1 MGFRLGAEEV
11 VVNGPKVAFKIFGL
25 NVTETVILSWV
36 VMAVII
42 GLVLFMTHNMSKDHP
57 SKKQIVAEW
66 IVETVN
72 GMVRD
77 AMGAKNLVYAP
88 YMATIFSFSIFGS
101 LISVL
106 GLRPVTGDFSVTL
119 TWALMTFFMIQYAKI
134 KNDGVLGYI
143 VGFSKPIALLTPI
156 NIISELAT
164 PVSMSIRHFGNVASG
179 IVITQLLYFALTSL
193 SRGLGME
200 AFPVFTI
207 GVPAVLSVY
216 FDLFTGFMQAFIF
229 TMLTMANVGAA
240 YPEEEQTAG

>member
-1 MGFRLGAEEV
+1 MGFKLGAEEV
-11 VVNGPKVAFKIFGL
+11 VVNGPKVAFRIFGL

-42 GLVLFMTHNMSKDHP
+42 GLVLFMTHNMSKDAP
-57 SKKQIVAEW
+57 SKRQIVAEW

-72 GMVRD
+72 GMVKD
-77 AMGAKNLVYAP
+77 SMGSKNLVYAP

-101 LISVL
+101 LISVF
-106 GLRPVTGDFSVTL
+106 GLRPVTGDFSTTL
-119 TWALMTFFMIQYAKI
+119 AWALITFFMIQYAKL
-134 KNDGVLGYI
+134 KNDGILGYFT
-143 VGFSKPIALLTPI
+143 GFTKPIVLLTPI

-179 IVITQLLYFALTSL
+179 IVITQLLYYALTAL
-193 SRGLGME
+193 SHAIGINV
-200 AFPVFTI
+200 FPIFTVGI
-207 GVPAVLSVY
+207 PAVLSVY

-240 YPEEEQTAG
+240 YPEEE

>member
-1 MGFRLGAEEV
+1 MGFKLGSEEV
-11 VVNGPKVAFKIFGL
+11 VVNGPKVAFKVFGL

-42 GLVLFMTHNMSKDHP
+42 GLVLFMTHNMSKDNP
-57 SKKQIVAEW
+57 SKKQVVAEW

-77 AMGAKNLVYAP
+77 SMGSKNLVYAP

-101 LISVL
+101 LI
-106 GLRPVTGDFSVTL
+106 
-119 TWALMTFFMIQYAKI
+119 
-134 KNDGVLGYI
+134 KNDGILGYF

-179 IVITQLLYFALTSL
+179 IVITQLLYFALTGL
-193 SRGLGME
+193 SHAVGLSV
-200 AFPVFTI
+200 FPVFTI
-207 GVPAVLSVY
+207 GIPAVLSVY

-240 YPEEEQTAG
+240 YPEEEQH

>member
-1 MGFRLGAEEV
+1 MGSNSGFKLGAEEV
-11 VVNGPKVAFKIFGL
+11 VVNGPKVAFKVFGF

-77 AMGAKNLVYAP
+77 SMGSRNLVYAP
-88 YMATIFSFSIFGS
+88 YMATIFSFSICGS

-179 IVITQLLYFALTSL
+179 IVITQLLYYGSFESTLTFSPDSCRHL
-193 SRGLGME
+193 SSQCLLWRTLVQHIRMKKR
-200 AFPVFTI
+200 
-207 GVPAVLSVY
+207 
-216 FDLFTGFMQAFIF
+216 
-229 TMLTMANVGAA
+229 LTEKDVMYCIYRRNAA
-240 YPEEEQTAG
+240 RK

>member
-1 MGFRLGAEEV
+1 MGLGSKEV
-11 VVNGPKVAFKIFGL
+11 VVNGPKVSFEIFGL
-25 NVTETVILSWV
+25 KITETVVLSWV

-42 GLVLFMTHNMSKDHP
+42 GLVLFMTHNMSKDKP

-66 IVETVN
+66 IVQTVN
-72 GMVRD
+72 NMVRD
-77 AMGAKNLVYAP
+77 SMGARNLIYAP

-119 TWALMTFFMIQYAKI
+119 TWALMTFFMIEYAKI
-134 KNDGVLGYI
+134 KNDGVLGWI

-156 NIISELAT
+156 NLLSELAT

-179 IVITQLLYFALTSL
+179 IVITQLLYYALTAL
-193 SRGLGME
+193 SNAVGMHT
-200 AFPVFTI
+200 FPLFTI
-207 GVPAVLSVY
+207 GIPAVLSVY

-240 YPEEEQTAG
+240 YPDEE

>member
-1 MGFRLGAEEV
+1 MGLGSKEV
-11 VVNGPKVAFKIFGL
+11 VVNGPKVSFEIFGL
-25 NVTETVILSWV
+25 KITETVVLSWF

-42 GLVLFMTHNMSKDHP
+42 GAVLFMTHNMSKDKP

-66 IVETVN
+66 IVQTVN
-72 GMVRD
+72 NMVRD
-77 AMGAKNLVYAP
+77 SMGSRNLVYAP
-88 YMATIFSFSIFGS
+88 YMATIFSFSICGS

-156 NIISELAT
+156 NVLSELAT

-179 IVITQLLYFALTSL
+179 IVITQLLYYALTAL
-193 SRGLGME
+193 SNAVGLH
-200 AFPVFTI
+200 AFPLFTI

-240 YPEEEQTAG
+240 YPEEE